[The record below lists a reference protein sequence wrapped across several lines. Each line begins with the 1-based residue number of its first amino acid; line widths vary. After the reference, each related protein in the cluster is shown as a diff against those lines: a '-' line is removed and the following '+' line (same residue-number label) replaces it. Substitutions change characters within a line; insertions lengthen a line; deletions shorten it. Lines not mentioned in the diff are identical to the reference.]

1 MTPKLIFMQ
10 LIAYFICESKTIS
23 CFFYTKQAQYS
34 GLEKDSK
41 VNHKFMFEE
50 FEVNEKIILRYRK
63 EIFYIIMLE
72 IIKITI

>member
-1 MTPKLIFMQ
+1 MKVRLSLVF
-10 LIAYFICESKTIS
+10 LN
-23 CFFYTKQAQYS
+23 TKQIQYS

-50 FEVNEKIILRYRK
+50 FEVNEKIILRHKK

-72 IIKITI
+72 TIKIAI